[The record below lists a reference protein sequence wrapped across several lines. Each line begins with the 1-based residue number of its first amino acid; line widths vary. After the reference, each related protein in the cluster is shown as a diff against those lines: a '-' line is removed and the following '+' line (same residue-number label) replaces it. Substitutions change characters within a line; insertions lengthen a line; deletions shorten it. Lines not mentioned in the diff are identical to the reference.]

1 MKRIII
7 SLFIVTIVL
16 PAQAMQSYES
26 TQDGGGY
33 YPTSQTTKIY
43 SEHGSY
49 QGKIVPQSNGTVK
62 TYDKTG
68 SYTGYF
74 RKDGSK
80 TKYYQANSKK

>member
-1 MKRIII
+1 MKKALLIFALVAT
-7 SLFIVTIVL
+7 SLS
-16 PAQAMQSYES
+16 AQAMQSYES

-33 YPTSQTTKIY
+33 YPTTQTTKIY

-49 QGKIVPQSNGTVK
+49 QGKLVPQPNGTVK

>member
-1 MKRIII
+1 MM
-7 SLFIVTIVL
+7 L

-33 YPTSQTTKIY
+33 YPTTQTTKIY

-49 QGKIVPQSNGTVK
+49 QGKYVPQSNGTVK

>member
-1 MKRIII
+1 MKRIIL
-7 SLFIVTIVL
+7 SLFIVTIML
-16 PAQAMQSYES
+16 PAQAIQSYES

-33 YPTSQTTKIY
+33 YPTTQTTKIY

-80 TKYYQANSKK
+80 TKYYQVNSKK

>member
-1 MKRIII
+1 MKK
-7 SLFIVTIVL
+7 VL
-16 PAQAMQSYES
+16 LILALVATTLSAQAMQSYES

-33 YPTSQTTKIY
+33 YPTTQTTKIY

-49 QGKIVPQSNGTVK
+49 QGKLVPQSNGTVK

-68 SYTGYF
+68 SYTGYY